1 MIKADKYLKET
12 IEEILFS
19 GTLDKNPRPKWS
31 DGTPA
36 NTKFVTQKVF
46 SYDISK
52 GEFPINTLRTTA
64 LKGAFYDIEAIYIK
78 QTNIVEEMH
87 PNIQSWWRDA
97 IVEVNQNNQGE
108 LVGSLGNTYG
118 HTIARYG
125 LMDSLLK
132 GLEENPYG
140 RRHSI
145 NMNQEQQKIDNP
157 KSLQPCA
164 FETLY
169 SVRGEF
175 IDMTLIQRSQD
186 FIATVSINPAQYIEF
201 GMAICN
207 HLEWKT
213 SIKYRIGNFLH
224 IVQNCHIYDRHFE
237 VAKELLNRQSTGL
250 QPKIELICEPKSF
263 YQHTI
268 EDFRFS
274 GLEGIKP
281 LENKLEIAV

>member
-1 MIKADKYLKET
+1 MNKADRFLKET
-12 IEEILFS
+12 IFEILEF
-19 GTLDKNPRPKWS
+19 GELDKNPRPKWS

-36 NTKFVTQKVF
+36 HTKFITQKVF

-64 LKGAFYDIEAIYIK
+64 LKGAFYDIEAIYIN

-87 PNIQSWWRDA
+87 PSIQSWWRDA
-97 IVEVNQNNQGE
+97 IVKVEQNNQGE

-125 LMDSLLK
+125 LIDRLLY
-132 GLEENPYG
+132 GLAHNPYG

-145 NMNQEQQKIDNP
+145 NMNQEQQTKDNP
-157 KSLQPCA
+157 NSLPPCA

-175 IDMTLIQRSQD
+175 IDMTLMQRSQD
-186 FIATVSINPAQYIEF
+186 YVATASINPAQYVML
-201 GMAICN
+201 GMMICN
-207 HLEWKT
+207 HLEFKT
-213 SIKYRIGNFLH
+213 GIKYQIGKFLH

-237 VAKELLNRQSTGL
+237 VAKELLNREPTGL
-250 QPKIELICEPKSF
+250 QPKIELVCGPKHF
-263 YQHTI
+263 YRHTVD
-268 EDFRFS
+268 DFKFS
-274 GLEGIKP
+274 GLEGIKG
-281 LENKLEIAV
+281 LDNKLEIAI

>member
-19 GTLDKNPRPKWS
+19 GTLDEEPRPKWS

-36 NTKFVTQKVF
+36 HTKFVTQKVF

-87 PNIQSWWRDA
+87 PNIQGWWRDA
-97 IVEVNQNNQGE
+97 IVEVKQNNQGE

-118 HTIARYG
+118 HTISRYG
-125 LMDSLLK
+125 LMDNLLK

-145 NMNQEQQKIDNP
+145 NMNQEQQKVDNP

-186 FIATVSINPAQYIEF
+186 YIATVSINPAQYVEF

-207 HLEWKT
+207 HLKWKT
-213 SIKYRIGNFLH
+213 GIGYRIGKFLH
-224 IVQNCHIYDRHFE
+224 IVQNCHIYDRHLE
-237 VAKELLNRQSTGL
+237 VARELLNRESTGL
-250 QPKIELICEPKSF
+250 QPKMELICEPKNF
-263 YQHTI
+263 YEHTI
-268 EDFRFS
+268 DDFKFS
-274 GLEGIKP
+274 GLEGIKA
-281 LENKLEIAV
+281 LNNKLEIAI